1 MMESSVKKNKLITH
15 SFWANVFKGTPK
27 KRELMNDL
35 RELPP
40 FAALKKQILY
50 QLTKIVHLRNY
61 SAGEYIFM
69 QGDPGIGLYIINEGE
84 VEVFSDIEVRD
95 NVVLANFAAGDFFGE
110 LALIDGETRSA
121 SARAKTDCELSV
133 IFKPDFDELLH
144 KNPRE
149 GLLILTELTKIIITR
164 LRQMNID
171 YTKLYNLYTNDKGEQ
186 T

>member
-1 MMESSVKKNKLITH
+1 METLSEKNKILTH

-35 RELPP
+35 KELPP
-40 FAALKKQILY
+40 FAALKKHILY
-50 QLTKIVHLRNY
+50 QLTKIVHVRNY

-84 VEVFSDIEVRD
+84 VEVFNDDRTER
-95 NVVLANFAAGDFFGE
+95 NVVLASFSSGDFFGE

-144 KNPRE
+144 RNPRE

-164 LRQMNID
+164 LRQINID
-171 YTKLYNLYTNDKGEQ
+171 YSKLYNLYKNDKGEQ
-186 T
+186 A